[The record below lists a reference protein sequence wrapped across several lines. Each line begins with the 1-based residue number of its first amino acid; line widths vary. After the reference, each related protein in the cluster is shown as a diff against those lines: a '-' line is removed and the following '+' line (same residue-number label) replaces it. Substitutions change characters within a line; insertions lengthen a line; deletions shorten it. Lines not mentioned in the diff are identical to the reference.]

1 MCSMKKQKVVYHYYR
16 YNGDVLHAKR
26 EIPYELKLTT
36 RLLLDELCF
45 HWNKQRLEE
54 AVNRSIDEG
63 DKQTFLA
70 LSEKYR
76 HFIWE

>member
-1 MCSMKKQKVVYHYYR
+1 LCSVKKQKLIYRYYR
-16 YNGDVLHAKR
+16 YSGNVLHARR

-45 HWNKQRLEE
+45 NWNKKRLEE
-54 AVNRSIDEG
+54 NINRAIDAG
-63 DKQTFLA
+63 DKQTFLD

>member
-1 MCSMKKQKVVYHYYR
+1 MCSMKKQKSVYHYNR

-26 EIPYELKLTT
+26 EIPYEMKLST

-45 HWNKQRLEE
+45 QWNKQQLEE
-54 AVNRSIDEG
+54 AINRSIDQG
-63 DKQTFLA
+63 DKQTFMK

>member
-1 MCSMKKQKVVYHYYR
+1 MKKQKSVYHYYR
-16 YNGDVLHAKR
+16 YNGDVLHVKR

-45 HWNKQRLEE
+45 NWNKQRLEE
-54 AVNRSIDEG
+54 AINQSIDEG
-63 DKQTFLA
+63 DKQTFLT